1 MAELQNRPPCSPVL
15 GADVFIADTAY
26 VCGDVHLGN
35 GCSVWPGSVIRGDIS
50 PIRIGE
56 RVNVQDGTIIH
67 TKHSVPLDI
76 ADDVGFGHRA
86 VVHCRRI
93 GRRSL
98 IGIGAVILDDCEI
111 GEGCLIA
118 AGTVL
123 TPGTHVPDGML
134 ALGVPGR
141 VVRPLKPEE
150 EAYLEHASRMARQ
163 LVARRWLLE
172 EDVDAVLE
180 RARRTWDWIVN
191 RP

>member
-1 MAELQNRPPCSPVL
+1 MSVLQNRPPCTPVL
-15 GADVFIADTAY
+15 DGDVFIADTAY
-26 VCGDVHLGN
+26 VCGDVHIGN
-35 GCSVWPGSVIRGDIS
+35 GSSVWPGSVIRGDIS
-50 PIRIGE
+50 AIRIGC

-93 GRRSL
+93 GRGSL
-98 IGIGAVILDDCEI
+98 IGIGAVVLDDCVI
-111 GEGCLIA
+111 GERCLIA

-134 ALGVPGR
+134 AMGIPGK

-150 EAYLEHASRMARQ
+150 DAYLDHVTTNYQRLS
-163 LVARRWLLE
+163 VAHRRG
-172 EDVDAVLE
+172 DYPAIPPTP
-180 RARRTWDWIVN
+180 RG
-191 RP
+191 